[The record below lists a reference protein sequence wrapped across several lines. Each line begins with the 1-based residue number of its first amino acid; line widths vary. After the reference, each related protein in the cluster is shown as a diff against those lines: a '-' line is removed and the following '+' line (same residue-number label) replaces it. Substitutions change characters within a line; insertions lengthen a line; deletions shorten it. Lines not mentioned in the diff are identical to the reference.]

1 MSIERFVAQWEM
13 ESMPYI
19 KDPDRRVLVAVDMES
34 YSRRDNVLQYRAQ
47 LTFQEVMAAA
57 CSEVGFDRA
66 SWQIQQGGDGELA
79 ILPQGT
85 SERAV
90 LARLTP
96 VLDRLLRETNRGL
109 SDEARIRLRVAVHEG
124 PVHLDG
130 ANGFP
135 SDAVVTVCRLVDSPQ
150 LKTALRQFPD
160 AAVALI
166 VSDRLYQDI
175 IQQYQ
180 DLRLDHF
187 RPVTARIADKG
198 FEAAAWIYV
207 PGESMP
213 VTGTRPGPQ
222 DSVPDQP
229 DDGPGGE
236 GVDHRRP
243 GPRPRPA
250 GGGDVYQDNQ
260 IGGIGAIGTGNS
272 VSVSGRPDDLG
283 FWESPR

>member
-1 MSIERFVAQWEM
+1 M
-13 ESMPYI
+13 

-109 SDEARIRLRVAVHEG
+109 ADKARIRLRVAVHEG

-175 IQQYQ
+175 VRQYQ

-187 RPVTARIADKG
+187 QPVTARIADKG

-207 PGESMP
+207 PGESIP
-213 VTGTRPGPQ
+213 ATGDRPDPQ

-229 DDGPGGE
+229 DDGPGDA
-236 GVDHRRP
+236 GVNHRRP
-243 GPRPRPA
+243 GPRPRPI
-250 GGGDVYQDNQ
+250 GGGQVFQDIQ
-260 IGGIGAIGTGNS
+260 VGEGTGAVAVGNDNS
-272 VSVSGRPDDLG
+272 IEVSGWPGGLG
-283 FWESPR
+283 SWESPR